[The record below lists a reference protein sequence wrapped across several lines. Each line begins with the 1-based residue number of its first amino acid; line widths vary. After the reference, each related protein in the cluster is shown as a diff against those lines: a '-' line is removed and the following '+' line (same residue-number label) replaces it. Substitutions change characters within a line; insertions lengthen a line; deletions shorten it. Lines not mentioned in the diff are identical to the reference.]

1 MTSKLEQIRNSLD
14 KYINEELEKS
24 PPDRDWE
31 VFSFEDDLY
40 EIIESFD
47 QIIYYDPTPWLKIY
61 LILRFV
67 LTVVYPAILV
77 RVDLLTD
84 IQFTMM
90 MLKVGGAETV
100 PQK

>member
-1 MTSKLEQIRNSLD
+1 MTSKLEQIRDSLD
-14 KYINEELEKS
+14 KYIKEELEKS

-31 VFSFEDDLY
+31 VWSFEDDLY
-40 EIIESFD
+40 EIIEAFD

-61 LILRFV
+61 LIPRFV

-84 IQFTMM
+84 TQFTMM
-90 MLKVGGAETV
+90 M
-100 PQK
+100 